1 MQSEYNYTPLQSPQ
15 LQEQPQVYQTQ
26 QNIQHPTTSQIPQ
39 PQTQQKTG
47 GERVIQPLNG
57 DVREEINNVADRL
70 AQEINDIPPIQQ

>member
-1 MQSEYNYTPLQSPQ
+1 MQPEYNYTPLQSPQ

-26 QNIQHPTTSQIPQ
+26 QNIQQPAMSQIPQ
-39 PQTQQKTG
+39 SQTQQKTG

>member
-1 MQSEYNYTPLQSPQ
+1 MQPEYNYTSLQNPQ

-26 QNIQHPTTSQIPQ
+26 QNIQQPTTSQIPQ

-70 AQEINDIPPIQQ
+70 AQEINNIPPIQQ